1 MMFFTVKNQ
10 FPESKQDAWQ
20 NVKNRVLIHCLGLR
34 TRDET
39 ALVRKEIISL
49 YKEQYLDQNT
59 RAMKQSIGKC
69 SHTFKFYEVTNIINI
84 LICFIKM
91 NLCS

>member
-10 FPESKQDAWQ
+10 FPESKQDARQ
-20 NVKNRVLIHCLGLR
+20 NVKKRVLIHCLGLR

-49 YKEQYLDQNT
+49 HKE
-59 RAMKQSIGKC
+59 
-69 SHTFKFYEVTNIINI
+69 
-84 LICFIKM
+84 
-91 NLCS
+91 

>member
-49 YKEQYLDQNT
+49 FMLISVS
-59 RAMKQSIGKC
+59 SIRTQGP
-69 SHTFKFYEVTNIINI
+69 
-84 LICFIKM
+84 
-91 NLCS
+91 

>member
-1 MMFFTVKNQ
+1 MMFFTVENQ

-59 RAMKQSIGKC
+59 RAIRQSIGKC

-84 LICFIKM
+84 LICFDR
-91 NLCS
+91 

>member
-10 FPESKQDAWQ
+10 FPESKQDARQ
-20 NVKNRVLIHCLGLR
+20 NVKKRVLIQCLGLR

-49 YKEQYLDQNT
+49 YKE
-59 RAMKQSIGKC
+59 
-69 SHTFKFYEVTNIINI
+69 
-84 LICFIKM
+84 
-91 NLCS
+91 

>member
-39 ALVRKEIISL
+39 ALVRKYE
-49 YKEQYLDQNT
+49 KNH
-59 RAMKQSIGKC
+59 RIGHGL
-69 SHTFKFYEVTNIINI
+69 SE
-84 LICFIKM
+84 KM
-91 NLCS
+91 

>member
-10 FPESKQDAWQ
+10 FPEIKQDAWQ
-20 NVKNRVLIHCLGLR
+20 NVNKRVLIHCLGPR

-39 ALVRKEIISL
+39 TIDRKEIISL

-59 RAMKQSIGKC
+59 RAMKQSIGRC
-69 SHTFKFYEVTNIINI
+69 SHTLKFYEVTHIINI
-84 LICFIKM
+84 FICFDR
-91 NLCS
+91 